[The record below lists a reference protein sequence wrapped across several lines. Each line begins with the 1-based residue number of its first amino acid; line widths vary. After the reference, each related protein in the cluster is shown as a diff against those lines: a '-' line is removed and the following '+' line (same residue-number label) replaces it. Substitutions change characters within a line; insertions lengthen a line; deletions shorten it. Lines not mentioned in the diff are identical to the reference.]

1 AAPESLPSPQNT
13 AAAAAVAAAADAA
26 DAVAAAAAAAAMW
39 QHQQERLTGDA
50 RSSPNSYETNNDD
63 AKETMWKPRG
73 VADAPS
79 VPYLSY
85 YFLLTIRST
94 EFLED
99 PGCNCVTFGR
109 HECISSKR
117 EVRVTKIQR
126 NPKQLAKPIGN
137 CVPHCD
143 YYELPIPYPPSIIPS
158 GVPQTSVPQML
169 RYNLYNCEEISIKN
183 GGNNPTEK
191 CLLVD
196 LSCRVPSRVS
206 VCVRF
211 VSLLT
216 SQSKEGQ
223 RRDDLVVESCVS
235 VSER

>member
-1 AAPESLPSPQNT
+1 MWKPQRETSAMTCEVGRTRPSAAPESLPSPQNT
-13 AAAAAVAAAADAA
+13 AAAAAVAAAAADAA

-79 VPYLSY
+79 VPDTVNGISRGPRMQLCYLWTTRMHLEQTRGQSHEN
-85 YFLLTIRST
+85 ST
-94 EFLED
+94 ESETV
-99 PGCNCVTFGR
+99 GKANR
-109 HECISSKR
+109 
-117 EVRVTKIQR
+117 
-126 NPKQLAKPIGN
+126 QLRAT
-137 CVPHCD
+137 
-143 YYELPIPYPPSIIPS
+143 LPIPYPPSIIPS

-183 GGNNPTEK
+183 GGNVPTEK

-196 LSCRVPSRVS
+196 LVNFSRFRATTS
-206 VCVRF
+206 PGRF
-211 VSLLT
+211 RFNV
-216 SQSKEGQ
+216 
-223 RRDDLVVESCVS
+223 
-235 VSER
+235 